1 VKKILIFGHI
11 RDFTYQKKMKIITEH
26 IHVSTKGGSSL
37 TDLTERIA
45 SVLAESGMKEGQALV
60 FAPGATAGVTTI
72 EFEPGLMRDFPDA
85 LERIA
90 PADFPYQHDN
100 TWGDGNGHGHVRAS
114 MIGPSLTVPF
124 QSGRLLLGTWQQI
137 VLVDCDNRPRKR
149 DVVVQ
154 LTGE

>member
-1 VKKILIFGHI
+1 MDEPAV
-11 RDFTYQKKMKIITEH
+11 KIITER
-26 IHVSTKGGSSL
+26 VAVTTEGGSTL
-37 TDLTERIA
+37 VDLTERVA
-45 SVLAESGMKEGQALV
+45 SVLAKSGMTEGQALV

-72 EFEPGLMRDFPDA
+72 EYEPGLLHDFPEA

-90 PADFPYQHDN
+90 PADQPYQHDN

-137 VLVDCDNRPRKR
+137 VLVDCDTRPRKR
-149 DVVVQ
+149 DMVVQ
-154 LTGE
+154 LIGE

>member
-1 VKKILIFGHI
+1 MKIL
-11 RDFTYQKKMKIITEH
+11 TET

-37 TDLTERIA
+37 TDLTKQVA
-45 SVLAESGMKEGQALV
+45 SVLSESGMTEGQALV

-72 EFEPGLMRDFPDA
+72 EFEPGLLHDFPEA

-124 QSGRLLLGTWQQI
+124 LSGRLLLGTWQQI

-149 DVVVQ
+149 DLVVQ

>member
-1 VKKILIFGHI
+1 MDAPAVKIL
-11 RDFTYQKKMKIITEH
+11 TEH
-26 IHVSTKGGSSL
+26 VAVTTKGDSTL
-37 TDLTERIA
+37 VDLTEQVA
-45 SVLAESGMKEGQALV
+45 SVLAGSGMTEGQALV

-72 EFEPGLMRDFPDA
+72 EYEPGLLHDFPEA

-90 PADFPYQHDN
+90 PADIAYHHDN

-137 VLVDCDNRPRKR
+137 VLVDCDTRPRKR
-149 DVVVQ
+149 DMVVQ
-154 LTGE
+154 LVGE